1 MTLVAAER
9 ISRKFNDQVILD
21 DVSFTIKAN
30 HRIGLVGKNGCG
42 KTTLFEIIA
51 GRMGLDRGAVHRSKQ
66 CRIDYIEQDLTA
78 YDEKTLFEYVASARD
93 ELAAMHTEIAALE
106 HHLQHQPED
115 IERLNQLGELQQKF
129 EQEGGFSFEHEV
141 ETILHGLGFEPARH
155 RDLIKYFSGG
165 ERNRAG
171 LARALAGKG
180 NLMLLDEP
188 TNHLDIESTRWL
200 EEYLQ
205 ATDRS
210 FIVVSH
216 DRSFL
221 AAATVEIWELRFGKL
236 EFYSGGLEKYLT
248 ERAARRTQHE
258 HLYRHQQAEIKRL
271 EEFVRR
277 NMAGQKTKQ
286 AQSKLKYLG
295 RIKRLAPLR
304 SDGKSARIDMTS
316 SGRSWAHILA
326 VSDLSLGYGND
337 VVVRGLS
344 FDVYRGDKV
353 GIIGRNGSGKST
365 LLKTLVGQLAPARG
379 EICLGHQTEVA
390 YFDQELSDLNP
401 ESTVLDS
408 LWEMDPQ
415 AVVGKIRSYLAR
427 FGFSDEDPFK
437 LVSSLSGGEK
447 TKLSLARLLYHPAN
461 FIIFDE
467 PTNHLDMDSRERLEE
482 ALIEYDGSCLIVS
495 HDRYFLNRVVGR
507 VLYLKDGAATMYDGN
522 YADFREK
529 TETNEQTPTARPV
542 KSKEAYLA
550 FKEKSK
556 QRGRH
561 KKALQTTRDEIA
573 DHESELEN
581 LHRTI
586 ENEIAPEDWERLNTA
601 TVRKKEIEE
610 ELLGLYAQL
619 EKLEEVELD

>member
-1 MTLVAAER
+1 MRDRVA
-9 ISRKFNDQVILD
+9 VI
-21 DVSFTIKAN
+21 
-30 HRIGLVGKNGCG
+30 GQNGTG
-42 KTTLFEIIA
+42 KTTLFEIISGNISPDSGVISIRKGTTIGYLKQDINPSS
-51 GRMGLDRGAVHRSKQ
+51 GRQLLEEVAKSSTSINHLSHKIQ
-66 CRIDYIEQDLTA
+66 LLQEELTEEQD
-78 YDEKTLFEYVASARD
+78 K
-93 ELAAMHTEIAALE
+93 
-106 HHLQHQPED
+106 ED
-115 IERLNQLGELQQKF
+115 IDVMLRELGELQHAF
-129 EQEGGFSFEHEV
+129 EASGGYDAEHEARI
-141 ETILHGLGFEPARH
+141 ILSGLGFAESDFSRP
-155 RDLIKYFSGG
+155 LSEFSGG
-165 ERNRAG
+165 WRIRVE
-171 LARALAGKG
+171 LAKLLFL
-180 NLMLLDEP
+180 NPDLLILDEP

-221 AAATVEIWELRFGKL
+221 AAATAEIWELRFGKL

-286 AQSKLKYLG
+286 AQSKLKYLD
-295 RIKRLAPLR
+295 RIKRLDPPR
-304 SDGKSARIDMTS
+304 GDGRAARIDVTS
-316 SGRSWAHILA
+316 SGRSWAHLLA
-326 VSDLSLGYGND
+326 VDDLSLGYGANI
-337 VVVRGLS
+337 VVRGLS

-379 EICLGHQTEVA
+379 EIRLGHQVEVA

-437 LVSSLSGGEK
+437 LISSLSGGEK

-495 HDRYFLNRVVGR
+495 HDRYFLDKVVGR
-507 VLYLKDGAATMYDGN
+507 VLYLKDGAATVYDGN
-522 YADFREK
+522 YAYFREK
-529 TETNEQTPTARPV
+529 TEAVEETPTVRP
-542 KSKEAYLA
+542 
-550 FKEKSK
+550 
-556 QRGRH
+556 
-561 KKALQTTRDEIA
+561 
-573 DHESELEN
+573 
-581 LHRTI
+581 
-586 ENEIAPEDWERLNTA
+586 
-601 TVRKKEIEE
+601 
-610 ELLGLYAQL
+610 
-619 EKLEEVELD
+619 